1 MTFDTDGASI
11 DAGHDARAVQDRG
24 PDTPGGLGHEGE
36 LFPGDTGILPA
47 AVRSTLVR
55 VMTSRFIDGLRR
67 PDLWNAVLTHEVV
80 LTSRLHD
87 LYVELV
93 IDRAH
98 QVAFT
103 RQAEIDDV
111 PVLLRRE
118 KHMPALTAV
127 LLLHLREEYERGTA
141 EGAPTVVDH
150 DLLLDHLDV
159 WRRADDQD
167 PATFRKRSENAI
179 TALKD
184 RQILVPVSEGRY
196 RISGIIVPL
205 FTPEK
210 IALLTE
216 AFEEIVTAPDDPG
229 AATAPDSDREINPHN
244 AASEHSGAEPAGGS
258 S

>member
-1 MTFDTDGASI
+1 MISDGANGIASASG
-11 DAGHDARAVQDRG
+11 DGFDGYGD
-24 PDTPGGLGHEGE
+24 PGGSSAVTGAEP
-36 LFPGDTGILPA
+36 FPGDTGTLPA

-55 VMTSRFIDGLRR
+55 VMTSRFIDGIRH
-67 PDLWNAVLTHEVV
+67 PDLWNAVLTHEGD

-87 LYVELV
+87 LYVELI

-103 RQAEIDDV
+103 RQADIEDV

-118 KHMPALTAV
+118 KPLPALTAV
-127 LLLHLREEYERGTA
+127 LLLHLREEYERGAA
-141 EGAPTVVDH
+141 EGTPAVVDH
-150 DLLLDHLDV
+150 DLLMDHLDV
-159 WRRADDQD
+159 WKQADDQD
-167 PATFRKRSENAI
+167 PATFGKRSEAAI
-179 TALKD
+179 TALRD

-216 AFEEIVTAPDDPG
+216 AFEEI
-229 AATAPDSDREINPHN
+229 ATAPDPPPRPGARPHP
-244 AASEHSGAEPAGGS
+244 ASPAQGESTDPAGALA
-258 S
+258 